1 MISQLK
7 GSVSHKD
14 LRFLI
19 VDVAGVGYKVF
30 ATSAMIDK
38 ARDGAEISVWTY
50 LAVRENSLDLYGFAN
65 KEDLDLFEMLITVS
79 GIGPKT
85 ALGVMNAVLPETIR
99 LAISS
104 GDTAYLTKVSGV
116 GKKVAEKIV
125 LELRGKFEGIEG
137 GGVHLQKDSDAIEAL
152 KSLGYSQNEARDA
165 LTKVSKDI
173 DNTGEKVKQAL
184 KILGSKI

>member
-7 GSVSHKD
+7 GVVAHKD
-14 LRFLI
+14 LRFMV

-50 LAVRENSLDLYGFAN
+50 LAVRENALDLYGFVS
-65 KEDLDLFEMLITVS
+65 KDDLDLFELLITVS

-85 ALGVMNAVLPETIR
+85 ALGVINVVLPETIR
-99 LAISS
+99 LAIST

-125 LELRGKFEGIEG
+125 LELRGKFEGMDG

-165 LTKVSKDI
+165 LAKVSKDI
-173 DNTGEKVKQAL
+173 DNAGEKVKQAL